1 MGFYG
6 HITNVQRTS
15 MTFDRIYP
23 NRFTMDEKASNDG
36 VYAGRYVLV
45 EYDQPIDKSFLPRF
59 IQFDGLLY
67 MPPPVRQSYNPEDAD
82 PTSPTSYLVKLIPYQ
97 VNLDIEGDIYNNF
110 VKPDLIGVCSS
121 GDNLG
126 LVYKDDKQTIES
138 VSRLQYFRIGGANN
152 PEKESYNLLY
162 NYKTKKFQLDS
173 ASSREPKIGCSYNPV
188 NYEDLMTEDK
198 SNHLLNFNIDAS
210 KYPTSRGYDST
221 VWQKSYVDGK
231 AKYVMIAELN
241 SVVPILDVSADAPTL
256 APVMPHF
263 DKDSTNIYYKLHM
276 QPTWGFRIKAA
287 DPLQKIP
294 TLDYSGSV
302 ITDGTGKNILATTTT
317 EAYPSDQKVQW
328 INTIYK
334 DNNYTNQYLG
344 EDGWQD
350 KPADIPGAI
359 YFNKAGFNKKESVHS
374 KDWTGRSTPVT
385 DEITLT
391 PTGFSG
397 HLYPTHTTDGI
408 NLEQPDVN
416 ELSIVLPSIGDT
428 VASMWDLIYG
438 DQIINDNSTKR
449 NTVIRWENAKDLLAK
464 EGLRLVRDLD
474 HNQGYTY
481 NDDEVNT
488 LAGVI
493 NSVQDIMGMIITD
506 DYPADDID
514 NLNENYIYYDK
525 ASGKYYYKKRTYTY
539 EKVNGDVS
547 YSPIPL
553 QDWEKNKDKYW
564 WVDTNSIVPDY
575 IQEATYH
582 PEREYVAGVNVP
594 SDPSLIRHFSATEYK
609 PGEFYIRLD
618 KQPGT
623 DEDFLERTGAKYH
636 KYIKTKET
644 FDINSKYYKITE
656 KAIKLDPEA
665 IYYIPNKYYEAHF
678 YPLSPEIA
686 DEEDFEK
693 RLKEGVRIFHSEET
707 SSAYGLREATEVFSG
722 EWAKY
727 EYQKNTLYY
736 LTLKTCALT
745 EEQYRQ
751 KVKDEQDPML
761 FTTDTFGPGSGMPQN
776 YYVMTEKYE
785 WLDLTKWENT
795 IANSPGVYYY
805 LTMEQGKNKS
815 DYVDS
820 NGILYPS
827 YMSEKYLVKEEDIH
841 IDENALYFRKVVE
854 LVLSSAENVV
864 NIADATRIKVQA
876 LEPNLYQKFN
886 ENGEEGYRS
895 VSALSDIFVGKVN
908 YGSISGLCQIEAV
921 LLETGYKKETY
932 YYQVQNGELKNSLM
946 IDNRLEPTTDRNYYT
961 VNLVNKR
968 TLTADEIAEGRKNG
982 IDYYVRSNDDYV
994 LYTGA
999 LQAGKNYFVSSLT
1012 PAPDFYYPNKYYY
1025 QNANGEFVLDLSP
1038 TITPGREY
1046 YKNPYLYI
1054 YNDPNGI
1061 YNKGARWPLG
1071 QKPPEDSGIELA
1083 LRKDAWELAELKG
1096 FDVSFNTLHGL
1107 ILTLNQMMKQ
1117 GDLLTRDE
1125 NTLQGLMNQLN
1136 DLIHRFG
1143 SMAPGQ
1149 FMMVD
1154 NAGRMQGVTYSTK
1167 QDFSAINYGKDGAVE
1182 IESTEADANGEDCWI
1197 DIDSDDDFRGP
1208 SLTIKHNFTK
1218 VKDTTTTSDLNT
1230 PLKNTVDL
1238 YTPIVDNKGHVVGK
1252 NIETVTL
1259 PFGFKTLTATNS
1271 TEATATQA
1279 NPSDNKNIVA
1289 DNTQDILH
1297 LVAGNKWIQLL
1308 TNDATDTLSIAHRAL
1323 TEATT
1328 VNTSV
1333 TMDDGANETVRNIIG
1348 PFIQDIDLDEAGH
1361 VTKEHFISYTLPNSY
1376 QILKVDDKQITTA
1389 QNAHDTLVIQGD
1401 EWLTPT
1407 ISQGLLKYSH
1417 NKFDVVIPEVVSKT
1431 MDNLTGEDRNTFGPL
1446 VSGLEYDAAGHLT
1459 KINQVSYKLPNS
1471 YQIFTSGDGQVST
1484 AENAYDTFT
1493 FAGDSWLKPTV
1504 AQGSLTYTHINNNMA
1519 EGFVATGSHTLGAQT
1534 PQFGDTFNMQ
1544 TYTLDDNGHII
1555 NKGIETVLIPTDIR
1569 GLLLTS
1575 FDDENS
1581 HYLTTGMTLETAL
1594 ATLDETINEHAT
1606 TAAGTYA
1613 PIEGNVTETTTFL
1626 YKEAIPETVETL
1638 EDGSENIIPGVPEVR
1653 KTLQEAIDILSTLD
1667 SSAIRADQT
1676 FIYTPA
1682 IEEESHEAT
1691 QEEVDAGLATTI
1703 GEKIIDV
1710 EYVPAEEL
1718 TIQGLF
1724 EKVKSLETILSGL
1737 TT

>member
-1 MGFYG
+1 M
-6 HITNVQRTS
+6 
-15 MTFDRIYP
+15 
-23 NRFTMDEKASNDG
+23 
-36 VYAGRYVLV
+36 
-45 EYDQPIDKSFLPRF
+45 
-59 IQFDGLLY
+59 
-67 MPPPVRQSYNPEDAD
+67 
-82 PTSPTSYLVKLIPYQ
+82 
-97 VNLDIEGDIYNNF
+97 
-110 VKPDLIGVCSS
+110 
-121 GDNLG
+121 
-126 LVYKDDKQTIES
+126 
-138 VSRLQYFRIGGANN
+138 
-152 PEKESYNLLY
+152 
-162 NYKTKKFQLDS
+162 
-173 ASSREPKIGCSYNPV
+173 
-188 NYEDLMTEDK
+188 
-198 SNHLLNFNIDAS
+198 
-210 KYPTSRGYDST
+210 
-221 VWQKSYVDGK
+221 
-231 AKYVMIAELN
+231 
-241 SVVPILDVSADAPTL
+241 
-256 APVMPHF
+256 
-263 DKDSTNIYYKLHM
+263 
-276 QPTWGFRIKAA
+276 
-287 DPLQKIP
+287 
-294 TLDYSGSV
+294 
-302 ITDGTGKNILATTTT
+302 
-317 EAYPSDQKVQW
+317 
-328 INTIYK
+328 
-334 DNNYTNQYLG
+334 
-344 EDGWQD
+344 
-350 KPADIPGAI
+350 
-359 YFNKAGFNKKESVHS
+359 
-374 KDWTGRSTPVT
+374 
-385 DEITLT
+385 
-391 PTGFSG
+391 
-397 HLYPTHTTDGI
+397 
-408 NLEQPDVN
+408 
-416 ELSIVLPSIGDT
+416 
-428 VASMWDLIYG
+428 
-438 DQIINDNSTKR
+438 
-449 NTVIRWENAKDLLAK
+449 
-464 EGLRLVRDLD
+464 
-474 HNQGYTY
+474 
-481 NDDEVNT
+481 
-488 LAGVI
+488 
-493 NSVQDIMGMIITD
+493 
-506 DYPADDID
+506 
-514 NLNENYIYYDK
+514 
-525 ASGKYYYKKRTYTY
+525 
-539 EKVNGDVS
+539 
-547 YSPIPL
+547 
-553 QDWEKNKDKYW
+553 
-564 WVDTNSIVPDY
+564 
-575 IQEATYH
+575 
-582 PEREYVAGVNVP
+582 
-594 SDPSLIRHFSATEYK
+594 
-609 PGEFYIRLD
+609 
-618 KQPGT
+618 
-623 DEDFLERTGAKYH
+623 
-636 KYIKTKET
+636 
-644 FDINSKYYKITE
+644 
-656 KAIKLDPEA
+656 
-665 IYYIPNKYYEAHF
+665 
-678 YPLSPEIA
+678 
-686 DEEDFEK
+686 
-693 RLKEGVRIFHSEET
+693 
-707 SSAYGLREATEVFSG
+707 
-722 EWAKY
+722 
-727 EYQKNTLYY
+727 
-736 LTLKTCALT
+736 
-745 EEQYRQ
+745 
-751 KVKDEQDPML
+751 
-761 FTTDTFGPGSGMPQN
+761 
-776 YYVMTEKYE
+776 
-785 WLDLTKWENT
+785 
-795 IANSPGVYYY
+795 
-805 LTMEQGKNKS
+805 
-815 DYVDS
+815 
-820 NGILYPS
+820 
-827 YMSEKYLVKEEDIH
+827 
-841 IDENALYFRKVVE
+841 
-854 LVLSSAENVV
+854 
-864 NIADATRIKVQA
+864 
-876 LEPNLYQKFN
+876 
-886 ENGEEGYRS
+886 
-895 VSALSDIFVGKVN
+895 
-908 YGSISGLCQIEAV
+908 
-921 LLETGYKKETY
+921 
-932 YYQVQNGELKNSLM
+932 
-946 IDNRLEPTTDRNYYT
+946 
-961 VNLVNKR
+961 
-968 TLTADEIAEGRKNG
+968 
-982 IDYYVRSNDDYV
+982 
-994 LYTGA
+994 
-999 LQAGKNYFVSSLT
+999 
-1012 PAPDFYYPNKYYY
+1012 
-1025 QNANGEFVLDLSP
+1025 SP

-1143 SMAPGQ
+1143 SMTPGQ

-1218 VKDTTTTSDLNT
+1218 VKDTTTTRDLNT
-1230 PLKNTVDL
+1230 PLKDTVDL

-1271 TEATATQA
+1271 TAATATQA
-1279 NPSDNKNIVA
+1279 NPATNKNIIA

-1308 TNDATDTLSIAHRAL
+1308 TDDATDTLSIAHRAL

-1348 PFIQDIDLDEAGH
+1348 PFVQDIDLDEAGH

-1446 VSGLEYDAAGHLT
+1446 VSRLEYDAAGHLT

-1471 YQIFTSGDGQVST
+1471 YQIFTSGEGQVST
-1484 AENAYDTFT
+1484 AENTYDTFS

-1555 NKGIETVLIPTDIR
+1555 NKDTETVSIPTDIR

-1581 HYLTTGMTLETAL
+1581 HYLTTGMTLEAAL
-1594 ATLDETINEHAT
+1594 STLDKTINEHAT
-1606 TAAGTYA
+1606 AAAETYA

-1667 SSAIRADQT
+1667 SNTIRTDQT